1 MELKKYNVETNHGTV
16 IIVGT
21 DEQDARTMAE
31 KAGYKTFSASV
42 IVEEKTEQS
51 GDYLSWCKKMGIEPC

>member
-1 MELKKYNVETNHGTV
+1 MELKKYNVETNHGMV
-16 IIVGT
+16 VIVGT

-42 IVEEKTEQS
+42 IIEEKKEQS
-51 GDYLSWCKKMGIEPC
+51 VDYLTWCKETGIEPC